1 MKISASFLSI
11 KDNLK
16 ENISRLTKTDI
27 DYLHLDIMD
36 GSFVLNKT
44 WDIEQIKGIINYNKP
59 LDIHLMVDDVYK
71 YIDQFQVL
79 NPIYITFHY
88 EINYDIMK
96 VIEYIRQYGIKV
108 GLSIKPETDVEKIL
122 PYLPYVDLVL
132 VMSVDPGA
140 GGQTF
145 IASTIDKIKK
155 LKEIKGDFLIE
166 VDGGINGDTIK
177 LIKDVDVIVV
187 GSYITNGNYEERIK
201 NIKEKIYGWYFIRNG
216 K

>member
-16 ENISRLTKTDI
+16 ENIARLTQTDI

-36 GSFVLNKT
+36 GNFVEKKT

-79 NPIYITFHY
+79 KPIYITFHY

-96 VIEYIRQYGIKV
+96 VIEYIKQYGIKV
-108 GLSIKPETDVEKIL
+108 GLSIKPETDVEQIL
-122 PYLPYVDLVL
+122 PYLPYIDLIL
-132 VMSVDPGA
+132 VMSVDPGS

-145 IASTIDKIKK
+145 ISNTTDKIEK
-155 LKEIKGDFLIE
+155 LRAIDGNFLIE
-166 VDGGINGDTIK
+166 VDGGINIDTIDLVK
-177 LIKDVDVIVV
+177 NVDIIVV
-187 GSYITNGNYEERIK
+187 GSYITNGDYEERIK
-201 NIKEKIYGWYFIRNG
+201 NIKEKIYG
-216 K
+216 

>member
-16 ENISRLTKTDI
+16 ENIARLTQTDI

-36 GSFVLNKT
+36 GNFVENKT

-79 NPIYITFHY
+79 KPIYITFHY

-96 VIEYIRQYGIKV
+96 VIEYIKQYGIKV
-108 GLSIKPETDVEKIL
+108 GLSIKPETDVEQIL
-122 PYLPYVDLVL
+122 PYLPYIYLIL
-132 VMSVDPGA
+132 VMSVDPGS

-145 IASTIDKIKK
+145 ISNTTDKIEK
-155 LKEIKGDFLIE
+155 LRAIDGNFLIE
-166 VDGGINGDTIK
+166 VDGGINIDTIDLVK
-177 LIKDVDVIVV
+177 NVDIIVV
-187 GSYITNGNYEERIK
+187 GSYITNGDYEERIK
-201 NIKEKIYGWYFIRNG
+201 NIKEKIYG
-216 K
+216 

>member
-16 ENISRLTKTDI
+16 ENIARLTQADI

-140 GGQTF
+140 GGRQGERHWHPHP
-145 IASTIDKIKK
+145 AAGGKRH
-155 LKEIKGDFLIE
+155 LPGDL
-166 VDGGINGDTIK
+166 
-177 LIKDVDVIVV
+177 
-187 GSYITNGNYEERIK
+187 
-201 NIKEKIYGWYFIRNG
+201 
-216 K
+216 

>member
-201 NIKEKIYGWYFIRNG
+201 NIKEKIYG
-216 K
+216 

>member
-16 ENISRLTKTDI
+16 ENIARLTQTDI

-36 GSFVLNKT
+36 GNFVENKT

-79 NPIYITFHY
+79 KPIYITFHY

-96 VIEYIRQYGIKV
+96 VIEYIKQYGIKV
-108 GLSIKPETDVEKIL
+108 GLSIKPETDVEQIL
-122 PYLPYVDLVL
+122 PYLPYIDLIL
-132 VMSVDPGA
+132 VMSVDPGS

-145 IASTIDKIKK
+145 ISNTTDKIEK
-155 LKEIKGDFLIE
+155 LRAIDGNFLIE
-166 VDGGINGDTIK
+166 VNGGINIDTIDLVK
-177 LIKDVDVIVV
+177 NVDIIVV
-187 GSYITNGNYEERIK
+187 GSYITNGDYEERIK
-201 NIKEKIYGWYFIRNG
+201 NIKEKIYG
-216 K
+216 

>member
-16 ENISRLTKTDI
+16 ENIARLTQTDI

-187 GSYITNGNYEERIK
+187 GSYITNGDYEERIK

>member
-166 VDGGINGDTIK
+166 VDGGINGDTIN

-201 NIKEKIYGWYFIRNG
+201 NIKEKIYG
-216 K
+216 

>member
-16 ENISRLTKTDI
+16 ENIARLTQTDI

-36 GSFVLNKT
+36 GNFVENKT

-79 NPIYITFHY
+79 KPIYITFHY

-96 VIEYIRQYGIKV
+96 VIEYIKQYGIKV
-108 GLSIKPETDVEKIL
+108 GLSIKPETDVEQIL
-122 PYLPYVDLVL
+122 PYLPYIDLIL
-132 VMSVDPGA
+132 VMSVDPGS

-145 IASTIDKIKK
+145 ISNTTDKIEK
-155 LKEIKGDFLIE
+155 LRAIDGNFLIE
-166 VDGGINGDTIK
+166 VDGGINIDTIDLVK
-177 LIKDVDVIVV
+177 NVDIIVV
-187 GSYITNGNYEERIK
+187 GSYITNGDYEERIK
-201 NIKEKIYGWYFIRNG
+201 NIKEKIYGWYFVRNR

>member
-16 ENISRLTKTDI
+16 ENIARLTQTDI

>member
-16 ENISRLTKTDI
+16 ENIARLTQTDI

-36 GSFVLNKT
+36 GTFVENKT

-79 NPIYITFHY
+79 KPIYITFHY

-96 VIEYIRQYGIKV
+96 VIEYIKQYGIKV
-108 GLSIKPETDVEKIL
+108 GLSIKPETDVEQIL
-122 PYLPYVDLVL
+122 PYLPYIDLIL
-132 VMSVDPGA
+132 VMSVDPGS

-145 IASTIDKIKK
+145 ISNTTDKIEK
-155 LKEIKGDFLIE
+155 LRAIDGNFLIE
-166 VDGGINGDTIK
+166 VDGGINIDTIDLVK
-177 LIKDVDVIVV
+177 NVDIIVV
-187 GSYITNGNYEERIK
+187 GSYITNGDYEERIK
-201 NIKEKIYGWYFIRNG
+201 NIKEKIYG
-216 K
+216 

>member
-16 ENISRLTKTDI
+16 ENIARLTQTDI

-187 GSYITNGNYEERIK
+187 GSYITNGDYEERIK
-201 NIKEKIYGWYFIRNG
+201 NIKEKIYG
-216 K
+216 

>member
-44 WDIEQIKGIINYNKP
+44 WDIEQIKGIIKYNKP
-59 LDIHLMVDDVYK
+59 LDIDLMVDDVYK

-201 NIKEKIYGWYFIRNG
+201 NIKEKIYG
-216 K
+216 

>member
-16 ENISRLTKTDI
+16 ENIDRLTQTDI

-36 GSFVLNKT
+36 GNFVENKT

-79 NPIYITFHY
+79 KPIYITFHY

-96 VIEYIRQYGIKV
+96 VIEYIKQYGIKV
-108 GLSIKPETDVEKIL
+108 GLSIKPETDVEQIL
-122 PYLPYVDLVL
+122 PYLPYIDLIL
-132 VMSVDPGA
+132 VMSVDPGS

-145 IASTIDKIKK
+145 ISNTTDKIEK
-155 LKEIKGDFLIE
+155 LRAIDGNFLIE
-166 VDGGINGDTIK
+166 VDGGINIDTIDLVK
-177 LIKDVDVIVV
+177 NVDIIVV
-187 GSYITNGNYEERIK
+187 GSYITNGDYEERIK
-201 NIKEKIYGWYFIRNG
+201 NIKEKIYGWYFIRNR

>member
-16 ENISRLTKTDI
+16 ENIARLTQTDI

-201 NIKEKIYGWYFIRNG
+201 NIKEKIYG
-216 K
+216 

>member
-16 ENISRLTKTDI
+16 ENIARLTQTDI

-36 GSFVLNKT
+36 GNFVENKT

-79 NPIYITFHY
+79 KPIYITFHY

-96 VIEYIRQYGIKV
+96 VIEYIKQYGIKV
-108 GLSIKPETDVEKIL
+108 GLSIKPETDVEQIL
-122 PYLPYVDLVL
+122 PYLPYIDLIL
-132 VMSVDPGA
+132 VMSVDPGS

-145 IASTIDKIKK
+145 ISNTTDKIEK
-155 LKEIKGDFLIE
+155 LRAIDGNFLIE
-166 VDGGINGDTIK
+166 VDGGINIDTIDLVK
-177 LIKDVDVIVV
+177 NVDIIVV
-187 GSYITNGNYEERIK
+187 GSYITNGDYEERIK
-201 NIKEKIYGWYFIRNG
+201 NIKEKIYGWYFIRNR